1 MRELRYCMVLA
12 ADSLTAEKEVL
23 SDPLISVKRW
33 TETMAQRRGM
43 DKNSTEVVDAQVISF
58 SVRLVLICR
67 FRREVQLTQ
76 LAKQSML

>member
-1 MRELRYCMVLA
+1 MVLA

-43 DKNSTEVVDAQVISF
+43 DKNSTEVVDAQVTVSYR
-58 SVRLVLICR
+58 VGNY
-67 FRREVQLTQ
+67 LTD
-76 LAKQSML
+76 LDGKYN